1 MGKRGLFGKHFKDC
15 QENINKDIE
24 MEILKR
30 SNRGMIHL
38 SIMEA
43 LCIREHIPDLNIKDE
58 YINTSLR
65 IRI

>member
-15 QENINKDIE
+15 QENINNDLE
-24 MEILKR
+24 MEFVKR

-43 LCIREHIPDLNIKDE
+43 IYIREHKPDMNTKDE
-58 YINTSLR
+58 YIH
-65 IRI
+65 